1 VIVRWGLDELEA
13 LLRELCVERPYAIA
27 SDRWANLP
35 LRTTGRWGEVPTDR
49 IADVVD
55 GAADADGLLAVG
67 GGSAIDLAKSV
78 SAETGLPVVSV
89 PTTYSGSEW
98 TQFFGVRDPDRRMK
112 GGGSGANLAGIV
124 YEPRLTVE
132 LPREE
137 SGGTALNALAH
148 SAEALYVAGHNP
160 EGDREA
166 LAGARLIGENLPRV
180 LEDGHDLDA
189 RTGLLEG
196 AQHAGAALGSAGLA
210 LGHAMAQAVGGRY
223 GLNLNNALVGT
234 FDRLLIQGAQ
244 IGIYFQ
250 GQNERHTF
258 RNIQI
263 DGSALHG
270 IYAGATNGGDG
281 KVLDFPELQKTTFD
295 TVRVSG
301 TAGHPGDRRLGRI
314 HRAGLRRHVRRGPQ
328 PRLEG
333 HALSRRTADDL
344 HGLTDELLEVLA
356 GQPIAAA
363 AVTLEKVELPWGAG
377 VARDAAVQPHL
388 LRRLCFLRRR
398 LVRLGKS
405 ARRELEHQHCRQ
417 QTASQITGHMCSP
430 PRIAKIVHSLE
441 TCSVAASSSSGCY

>member
-1 VIVRWGLDELEA
+1 MIVRWGLDELEA

-89 PTTYSGSEW
+89 LTTYSGSEW

-223 GLNLNNALVGT
+223 GIAHGAANALCLPPALRFNEPVAGEAISR
-234 FDRLLIQGAQ
+234 FGEALGADDPPARFEELARLSGFARLRDLGVPEDELDEVA
-244 IGIYFQ
+244 
-250 GQNERHTF
+250 EATVVR
-258 RNIQI
+258 
-263 DGSALHG
+263 
-270 IYAGATNGGDG
+270 AGAKANPRQASAAE
-281 KVLDFPELQKTTFD
+281 VAELF
-295 TVRVSG
+295 
-301 TAGHPGDRRLGRI
+301 
-314 HRAGLRRHVRRGPQ
+314 RA
-328 PRLEG
+328 
-333 HALSRRTADDL
+333 
-344 HGLTDELLEVLA
+344 
-356 GQPIAAA
+356 I
-363 AVTLEKVELPWGAG
+363 W
-377 VARDAAVQPHL
+377 
-388 LRRLCFLRRR
+388 
-398 LVRLGKS
+398 
-405 ARRELEHQHCRQ
+405 
-417 QTASQITGHMCSP
+417 
-430 PRIAKIVHSLE
+430 
-441 TCSVAASSSSGCY
+441 